1 MEIVRKTKF
10 NLEDTVFFMWK
21 NQICSAKVYSIR
33 YSFRVANG
41 LRPGA
46 DLQYRLYAPS
56 NEEVPEDFR
65 EHQLFASKQELVD
78 HLLGNE

>member
-10 NLEDTVFFMWK
+10 NLEDIVFFMWR
-21 NQICSAKVYSIR
+21 NQICSAKVCSIR
-33 YSFRVANG
+33 YSFRVACG
-41 LRPGA
+41 HLPGA
-46 DLQYRLYAPS
+46 NLQYRLYAPS

-78 HLLGNE
+78 HLLKGE